1 MGESLFYNRDINVSG
16 VTVPSELADLS
27 LSPVYG
33 SQVSFTADNHSYVTD
48 DFYYNLIP
56 MSLNSL
62 TAEFNVRYDVNETNA
77 QKLVAFFE
85 NQSGD
90 NQFEFIPDTRVYHT
104 VSGVCNNYAVNF
116 INNQHFEVAASVS
129 INRAPTLLN
138 WSGGSFSNLPFQD
151 WGQGVNYLKY
161 DVVYTGING
170 NKLDNFYYCSGDHT
184 STETNS
190 PTGSDSIWSQK
201 FFFEPDIGTQND
213 VTIKADIINF
223 NNSFK
228 ERLKTNNNIATFN
241 MSYTYKNITDDQLKC
256 MLHFLERKGGYRRFE
271 HQIPSL
277 YDRPKVY
284 YCPEWSHTWV
294 SYNSNDL
301 TVELIEDPLG
311 VIPTGT

>member
-116 INNQHFEVAASVS
+116 INNQHFEVAATVS

-228 ERLKTNNNIATFN
+228 ERLKTNDNIATFN

-284 YCPEWSHTWV
+284 YCPQWSHTWI

>member
-33 SQVSFTADNHSYVTD
+33 SQVSFAADNHSYVTD

-284 YCPEWSHTWV
+284 YCPQWSHTWV

>member
-1 MGESLFYNRDINVSG
+1 
-16 VTVPSELADLS
+16 
-27 LSPVYG
+27 
-33 SQVSFTADNHSYVTD
+33 
-48 DFYYNLIP
+48 
-56 MSLNSL
+56 
-62 TAEFNVRYDVNETNA
+62 
-77 QKLVAFFE
+77 
-85 NQSGD
+85 
-90 NQFEFIPDTRVYHT
+90 
-104 VSGVCNNYAVNF
+104 
-116 INNQHFEVAASVS
+116 
-129 INRAPTLLN
+129 LLN

-228 ERLKTNNNIATFN
+228 ERLKTNDNIATFN

-256 MLHFLERKGGYRRFE
+256 MLHFLEIKGGYRRFE

-284 YCPEWSHTWV
+284 YCPQWSHTWI